1 MVSDNQEYLQ
11 HEFCCVHS
19 KVPTKCGCCHKMV
32 WSWKVTGAKKCLVC
46 KQTWHVSCASSEGRH
61 HLCPTKAVPSPHT
74 SPRGSSLS
82 SRIQSTSMSTNILQK
97 SKMALHHKSFV
108 PSSPFSYDS
117 LASAFSETDSPPHSA
132 RDYTPAERLSGEE
145 EKRRSMT
152 APVPVPVAFPVPFKP
167 LPVPPSAL
175 PSSPVLSRS
184 PTTLP
189 PAFTPTLCL
198 PPAPLRQDS
207 RILSWPGV

>member
-32 WSWKVTGAKKCLVC
+32 WSWKITGAKKCLVC
-46 KQTWHVSCASSEGRH
+46 KQTWHPSCASSEGRH
-61 HLCPTKAVPSPHT
+61 HLCPTKAAPSSAHT
-74 SPRGSSLS
+74 STTSTGSSFS
-82 SRIQSTSMSTNILQK
+82 SRIQSTSTSTAAILQK
-97 SKMALHHKSFV
+97 GKMALHHKSFV
-108 PSSPFSYDS
+108 PHSPFSYDS
-117 LASAFSETDSPPHSA
+117 LASAFNETESPPHSA
-132 RDYTPAERLSGEE
+132 RDYTPTEKVFGEE

-152 APVPVPVAFPVPFKP
+152 DPVPVAFPVPSKP
-167 LPVPPSAL
+167 LPVPPS
-175 PSSPVLSRS
+175 SFSRS
-184 PTTLP
+184 PTALP
-189 PAFTPTLCL
+189 PAFTPSLVL